1 MTFLSYRE
9 VAENRVSFLNS
20 VRSLMIRSMIPSL
33 VLIPP
38 LKTWA

>member
-9 VAENRVSFLNS
+9 VAEKRVSFFS
-20 VRSLMIRSMIPSL
+20 SIPSWRIRSMIPSL